1 LDKTLPDSNQVLQA
15 FKINTRRT
23 IRADPNMA
31 DQTKVIL
38 QQMQMQTQIAQLQ
51 LELAASAAATL
62 AATNAAAAATA
73 AFAGLPPAGV
83 PTL

>member
-1 LDKTLPDSNQVLQA
+1 
-15 FKINTRRT
+15 
-23 IRADPNMA
+23 MA

-38 QQMQMQTQIAQLQ
+38 QQMQEQISALQ
-51 LELAASAAATL
+51 IDLAASAAATL